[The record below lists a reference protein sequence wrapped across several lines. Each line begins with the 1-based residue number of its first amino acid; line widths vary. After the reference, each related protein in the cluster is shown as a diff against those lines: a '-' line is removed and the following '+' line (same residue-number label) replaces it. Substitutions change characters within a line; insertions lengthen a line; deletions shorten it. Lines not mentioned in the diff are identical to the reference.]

1 MNISES
7 FITLKEA
14 CQISGASRWTLYRQI
29 QAGAFSASLPF
40 GDKGGWRIVRQSFE
54 RWLLDRIGK
63 TSNRRAA

>member
-1 MNISES
+1 
-7 FITLKEA
+7 
-14 CQISGASRWTLYRQI
+14 
-29 QAGAFSASLPF
+29 LPF